1 VLKTRGRLVRSSV
14 SLDVHGRALDFELIA
29 RGLHAAPTDTQKRGD
44 SAPSGAKLQNDRWS
58 IASPLEPSSEL
69 EEHLQWLAKAL
80 QPRIAFLRS
89 LVRAPGI
96 DRINM
101 FCAITIDG
109 EFYQLKLSPK
119 SLDFLS
125 GLEIGM
131 DLSLVFLEL
140 PDSGMSST
148 DREQHQMQVVSLPV
162 DHTFRTES
170 RVTITLPS
178 NQAKLEAELLSLG
191 FQRPPEEHSPAL
203 GTVTLLQGLESGGGV
218 FRVPMSE
225 ADNLD
230 LQLRWLARTFH
241 VRRDLISVLAKT
253 VNVSCWFGS
262 ECEWGSIWL
271 SHEALRGPADLKTS
285 LGLDLQL
292 L

>member
-14 SLDVHGRALDFELIA
+14 SLDVHGGALDFELIA
-29 RGLHAAPTDTQKRGD
+29 RGLHATPTDTQRKGD

-58 IASPLEPSSEL
+58 ITSPLEPSSEV
-69 EEHLQWLAKAL
+69 EKHLQWLAKAL

-96 DRINM
+96 DRINI

-125 GLEIGM
+125 GLEIGI

-140 PDSGMSST
+140 SDSGMPSI
-148 DREQHQMQVVSLPV
+148 DWEQHQTPVLSLPV

-178 NQAKLEAELLSLG
+178 NQAKLEAKLLSLG
-191 FQRPPEEHSPAL
+191 FQRLPEEPSPIPRS
-203 GTVTLLQGLESGGGV
+203 VTLPQGLESGGNV

-241 VRRDLISVLAKT
+241 VRRDLISVLANT
-253 VNVSCWFGS
+253 VDISCWFGS
-262 ECEWGSIWL
+262 ECEWASIWL
-271 SHEALRGPADLKTS
+271 SHEALRGPADLQAS